1 MKNQTFTAEKTID
14 DYGRALA
21 RRLTLDGLDL
31 SYDIGER
38 LRAARMQAVAA
49 RKPELVAVSASGLSL
64 SAGQASLTSPGAE
77 GHLWNRL
84 ASFLPLVALIL
95 GLMAIQSI
103 QSDFSVS
110 EIAEVDSALLLDE
123 LPPGAYTDPGFLQ
136 FLKTHQTAQTEV
148 H

>member
-1 MKNQTFTAEKTID
+1 MKNQTFTAEKTMD

-21 RRLTLDGLDL
+21 RRLDLDGLEL
-31 SYDIGER
+31 SYDIAER

-49 RKPELVAVSASGLSL
+49 RKPELVAVSASGLNL
-64 SAGQASLTSPGAE
+64 SAGQASLTSPGDE

-84 ASFLPLVALIL
+84 ASFLPFIALVL
-95 GLMAIQSI
+95 GLMAIQNI

>member
-1 MKNQTFTAEKTID
+1 MKNQTFTPEKTID

-21 RRLTLDGLDL
+21 RRLNRDGLNL
-31 SYDIGER
+31 GYDIGER
-38 LRAARMQAVAA
+38 LRAARMQAMAA
-49 RKPELVAVSASGLSL
+49 RKPELVAVSVSGLNL

-77 GHLWNRL
+77 NPIWNRL
-84 ASFLPLVALIL
+84 ASFLPLVALVL
-95 GLMAIQSI
+95 GLMAIQNI

-136 FLKTHQTAQTEV
+136 FLKTNQTTQTEA

>member
-1 MKNQTFTAEKTID
+1 MKKQTFTAEKTID

-21 RRLTLDGLDL
+21 RRLDLDGLEL

-38 LRAARMQAVAA
+38 LRAARMQAIAA
-49 RKPELVAVSASGLSL
+49 RKPELVAVPTSGMNL
-64 SAGQASLTSPGAE
+64 SAGQITLTSPDAE
-77 GHLWNRL
+77 GHLWSRL
-84 ASFLPLVALIL
+84 ASFLPLIALVL

-136 FLKTHQTAQTEV
+136 FLKTHQTAPTEV

>member
-21 RRLTLDGLDL
+21 RRLNRDGLDL
-31 SYDIGER
+31 GYDIGER
-38 LRAARMQAVAA
+38 LRAARMQAMAA
-49 RKPELVAVSASGLSL
+49 RKPELVAVSALGLNL
-64 SAGQASLTSPGAE
+64 SAGQVSLTSPGAE

-84 ASFLPLVALIL
+84 ASFLPLVTLVL

-123 LPPGAYTDPGFLQ
+123 LPPGAYTDSGFLQ
-136 FLKTHQTAQTEV
+136 FLKTNQTTQTEV
-148 H
+148 N